1 MAYNEDIKVGFQI
14 KLGFDNY
21 FPKNYTKL
29 KMVATF

>member
-1 MAYNEDIKVGFQI
+1 MAYKEDIKIGFQI

-21 FPKNYTKL
+21 FKNNTKF